1 VSKSILL
8 IVAFSALLVVIGG
21 SSAAVWLDARNAQ
34 ERVAAL
40 HKAHMEAGAAL
51 SSIRANVYLNGIL
64 TRDYLLDFDPSNT
77 VQYVAQF
84 NAMQANTERGFR
96 ILEAAGQDA
105 AQKAVV
111 ARLRSELSAYWDMT
125 GLILDWSSAE
135 KGAQRNVMLRQRVR
149 RRQEVFALAAQVE
162 RLMADNY
169 SREQQ
174 RITSAESDFRVSVG
188 WTAGIALLFGL
199 AIAGTTLMRMLNLER
214 QSQAAALELRRLTG
228 KIRTAQEQERK
239 LLSRELH
246 DQVGQMLTGV
256 RMELAYLARMH
267 GDSESELSSRIAQAK
282 DTVEQTLRIVRNTA
296 MLLRPSMLDDFGLTP
311 ALAWLVKEV
320 SRSSGVEIH
329 SEVDAAV
336 DTLPEAHRTCI
347 YRVVQEALTNVSRH
361 SGAHSAEVTLKSAGG
376 WVAGAIVDD
385 GHGFETGSARNGGLG
400 LVGIKERVAELG
412 GTFRVKSAPG
422 SGTRVEFR
430 LPCPPAT
437 EVSSDTNPDRG
448 RSRDR
453 SDRAETSA

>member
-1 VSKSILL
+1 
-8 IVAFSALLVVIGG
+8 
-21 SSAAVWLDARNAQ
+21 
-34 ERVAAL
+34 
-40 HKAHMEAGAAL
+40 
-51 SSIRANVYLNGIL
+51 
-64 TRDYLLDFDPSNT
+64 
-77 VQYVAQF
+77 
-84 NAMQANTERGFR
+84 MQASTERGFR

-111 ARLRSELSAYWDMT
+111 ARLRSELGAYWDMT
-125 GLILDWSSAE
+125 GLILEWSSAE
-135 KGAQRNVMLRQRVR
+135 KSAQRTDMLRQRVR

-174 RITSAESDFRVSVG
+174 RITNAESEFRVSVG
-188 WTAGIALLFGL
+188 WTAGIAMLFGL
-199 AIAGTTLMRMLNLER
+199 VIAGTTLMRMLALER
-214 QSQAAALELRRLTG
+214 QSQTAALELRRLTV

-256 RMELAYLARMH
+256 RMELASLARMH
-267 GDSESELSSRIAQAK
+267 GDSESEISSSIAHAK

-296 MLLRPSMLDDFGLTP
+296 MLLRPSMLDDFGLMP

-320 SRSSGVEIH
+320 SRSSGVEIR
-329 SEVDAAV
+329 SEVDGAV
-336 DTLPEAHRTCI
+336 DALPEVHRTCI
-347 YRVVQEALTNVSRH
+347 YRVVQEALTNVARH
-361 SGAHSAEVTLKSAGG
+361 AGAHCAEVTLKSAGG
-376 WVAGAIVDD
+376 WVSGAIVDD
-385 GHGFETGSARNGGLG
+385 GKGFEMAARRNAGLG

-412 GTFRVKSAPG
+412 GAFRVESAPG
-422 SGTRVEFR
+422 RGTRVEFR

-437 EVSSDTNPDRG
+437 EVPGDTDRDRG

-453 SDRAETSA
+453 ADRAETSA